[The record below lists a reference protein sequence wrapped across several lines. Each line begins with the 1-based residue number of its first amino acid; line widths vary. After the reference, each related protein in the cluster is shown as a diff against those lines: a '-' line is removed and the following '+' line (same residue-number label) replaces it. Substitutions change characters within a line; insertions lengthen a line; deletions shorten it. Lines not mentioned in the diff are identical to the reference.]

1 MIEDIQLAA
10 EDMSRRIAEQ
20 EVIAN
25 NLANVNTAGFKR
37 DKVFLDVLT
46 DATTAS
52 DTETQEITAFDQ
64 GPIKQTGN
72 PLDMALVSEG
82 FFTIQTSEGI
92 RYTRNGGFRLDPE
105 GRLMLVED
113 ALVMGENGPIEAR
126 GEVSVNE
133 QGDVFVNRVRV
144 DRLRVVTFDKPYPLR
159 KQGNSLFV
167 LEDESTPEVEVENV
181 RMKQGFLEESNV
193 NAIEEMVAM
202 LTVFR
207 YFEAD
212 QKVLSTQDDILGK
225 AANDIGKVY

>member
-1 MIEDIQLAA
+1 MIDDIQMAA
-10 EDMSRRIAEQ
+10 EDMSRRIAQQ

-46 DATTAS
+46 DATTES
-52 DTETQEITAFDQ
+52 DTETEEITAFDQ
-64 GPIKQTGN
+64 GPIKETGN

-82 FFTIQTSEGI
+82 FFTVQTPEGI
-92 RYTRNGGFRLDPE
+92 RYTRNGGFRLDPD

-113 ALVMGENGPIEAR
+113 ALIMGENGPIEAR

-167 LEDESTPEVEVENV
+167 LEDESTPEIEVENV
-181 RMKQGFLEESNV
+181 RMKQGFLELSNV

-212 QKVLSTQDDILGK
+212 QKVLHTQDDILGK

>member
-37 DKVFLDVLT
+37 DRVFLDVLT
-46 DATTAS
+46 EATTES
-52 DTETQEITAFDQ
+52 DTETEEITVFDQ
-64 GPIKQTGN
+64 GPVKETGN

-82 FFTIQTSEGI
+82 FFTIQTPEGI
-92 RYTRNGGFRLDPE
+92 RYTRNGSFRLDPE
-105 GRLMLVED
+105 GQLMLVED
-113 ALVMGENGPIEAR
+113 ALVMGENGPIEVR

-133 QGDVFVNRVRV
+133 RGEVFVNHALV

-159 KQGNSLFV
+159 KLGNSLFV
-167 LEDESTPEVEVENV
+167 LEDESTPEIEVENV

-202 LTVFR
+202 LTLFR

-212 QKVLSTQDDILGK
+212 QKVLQTQDDILGK